1 MYTDSDFK
9 KSSAAFMS
17 RVLMTVFILAVGLG
31 CVVTAMVIR
40 SRWLAGIASV
50 LTACLTYAHISL
62 KVMPHYHYKRLL
74 SDMREGLTRD
84 TDGWF
89 VSLAAEPRKSDGVLV
104 HDFII
109 RIGETEEDERLFY
122 WDDDKPAPVLQ
133 PGDRVNIN
141 SYGNYIKELA
151 VV

>member
-1 MYTDSDFK
+1 MYTDIDYK
-9 KSSAAFMS
+9 KSNAELKS
-17 RVLMTVFILAVGLG
+17 RVLITVFILAVGLG

-40 SRWLAGIASV
+40 VRWLAAIASM
-50 LTACLTYAHISL
+50 LTACLIYAHISL

-74 SDMREGLTRD
+74 GDMRAGLTRD

-104 HDFII
+104 RDFII

-122 WDDDKPAPVLQ
+122 WDDDKPAPELK
-133 PGDRVNIN
+133 PGDRVSIK

-151 VV
+151 VI